1 MDYRERLLLYLREHR
16 DDIEYRIGL
25 FSSGRARIVER
36 GAGGDVDIT
45 DEVLV
50 RLYRQLGEV
59 GALIQET
66 AKAPDDAT
74 GCGASDSG

>member
-25 FSSGRARIVER
+25 FSSGRARILETR
-36 GAGGDVDIT
+36 DGGELDIT
-45 DEVLV
+45 ADVLV

-59 GALIQET
+59 GALIQDT
-66 AKAPDDAT
+66 AKDPL
-74 GCGASDSG
+74 S